1 MSEAAAEPLRCPVCR
16 ADNTAETCRRCRAD
30 LSLLAALAARRRVAL
45 ARAARAAAAGDGAA
59 AVRYAQAAR
68 EFGAGADALRWLAV
82 GWLLQGDHARA
93 LAYHRQAS
101 SSPNGAQ

>member
-1 MSEAAAEPLRCPVCR
+1 MSEAAPEPLRCPVCR

-30 LSLLAALAARRRVAL
+30 LSLLAALAAQRRDAL

-59 AVRYAQAAR
+59 AMRHAQAAR
-68 EFGAGADALRWLAV
+68 EYGAGADAFRWLAV
-82 GWLLQGDHARA
+82 GSLLQGDYARA
-93 LAYHRQAS
+93 LAHHRHAS